1 MCLYCTY
8 HHPHT
13 GTEVHQE
20 TAEYQAFR
28 SKKKAEQCEALC
40 QASPSKL
47 GGPRLSDSDV
57 ASMREKQEKQARLD
71 AKFDSIRKRVCS
83 YFIIIILRV
92 YSMCLGEEREIYC

>member
-1 MCLYCTY
+1 MQY
-8 HHPHT
+8 HHLPCTLLT
-13 GTEVHQE
+13 GIEVHHE
-20 TAEYQAFR
+20 AADYQAYQ

-47 GGPRLSDSDV
+47 GGPRLSGSDI

-83 YFIIIILRV
+83 YFIF
-92 YSMCLGEEREIYC
+92 CLVLSVHYV